1 MSLIVEDGTIV
12 TGAESYAS
20 LAEISAVLTIYGQEA
35 KWNTYSQSLR
45 ENAARAATLWI
56 DDKYGAKFSG
66 TVVEYNQ
73 PLQWPRY
80 GGYRNGSQPIL
91 LNEIPPELKRCLA
104 SVAYDQL
111 TGVDIFKASNG
122 VQSESVG
129 LGSGALAKS
138 VTYVAPKL
146 DGYEP
151 IKAKQCLRPLLSS
164 GACIIATA
172 RG

>member
-1 MSLIVEDGTIV
+1 MSLIVEDGSIV

-20 LAEISAVLTIYGQEA
+20 LAEISAVLAIYGQDT
-35 KWNTYSQSLR
+35 KWGTYSQTLQ

-66 TVVEYNQ
+66 SVVEYNQ

-80 GGYRNGSQPIL
+80 GGYRNVSQPIL
-91 LNEIPPELKRCLA
+91 LNEIPAELKRCLA
-104 SVAYDQL
+104 FVAYDQI
-111 TGVDIFKASNG
+111 TGVDIFKVSNG

-138 VTYVAPKL
+138 VTYVAPKM

-151 IKAKQCLRPLLSS
+151 IRAQQSLRPLLSS
-164 GACIIATA
+164 GGGSITTA